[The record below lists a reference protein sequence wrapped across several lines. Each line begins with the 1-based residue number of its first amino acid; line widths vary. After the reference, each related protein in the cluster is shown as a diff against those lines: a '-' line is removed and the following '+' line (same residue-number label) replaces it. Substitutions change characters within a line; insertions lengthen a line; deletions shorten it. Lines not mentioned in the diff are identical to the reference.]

1 MFKFKMNTVDPTL
14 NRYLNGDYVAKNP
27 DWDGADAVWK
37 TKKLSELLDT
47 HRIQPNSIVEIGCG
61 SGAVLVALQKK
72 FTHASFVGYD
82 ISPDAE
88 QFWSAHQ
95 ATDIR
100 FKVADY
106 LSEDAEPIDLILLLD
121 VLEHVGNPWQFL
133 NELHGRSSLIAI
145 HFPLDLSAIS
155 VLRESPLLNVRNKVG
170 YLHFFTKALAL
181 SLLEETGYEVI
192 EARYTN
198 AALDVPQR
206 SLKTKLA
213 SWVRKLSYSFSHDFG
228 ARLLGGETLM
238 VLARSK
244 SK

>member
-1 MFKFKMNTVDPTL
+1 MNTVDPTL
-14 NRYLNGDYVAKNP
+14 NRYLNGDYAAKNP
-27 DWDGADAVWK
+27 DWDSTDAVWK
-37 TKKLSELLDT
+37 AKKLSELLDT
-47 HRIQPNSIVEIGCG
+47 HRIRPTSIVEIGCG
-61 SGAVLVALQKK
+61 SGAVLVALQKE
-72 FTHASFVGYD
+72 FTHASFTGYD

-88 QFWSAHQ
+88 QFWSAHH
-95 ATDIR
+95 ATGIR

-106 LSEDAEPIDLILLLD
+106 LTEHTEPTDLILLLD

-133 NELHGRSSLIAI
+133 TVLHGRSRIIAI

-155 VLRESPLLNVRNKVG
+155 VLREQPLLNVRSKVG
-170 YLHFFTKALAL
+170 HLHFFTKSLAL

-192 EARYTN
+192 EARFTN
-198 AALDVPQR
+198 ASLDVPKR
-206 SLKTKLA
+206 SLKTKLV
-213 SWVRKLSYSFSHDFG
+213 SWIRKLAYLFSHDFG